1 MLNYQ
6 RSILRPK
13 ETEALRKWGRPFVKK
28 DLLSEQASDFSLGVS
43 SRAFRMDVA
52 FLAVVF

>member
-1 MLNYQ
+1 M
-6 RSILRPK
+6 
-13 ETEALRKWGRPFVKK
+13 GRPFVKK